1 MSTNMLFDDAATILS
16 ISNFLPRRAFGAKIR
31 ADFIQR
37 MGKVGGKFVIIR
49 DIQKVLSVDEIAS
62 LATMAERS
70 EEGGAAE

>member
-49 DIQKVLSVDEIAS
+49 DIQKVL
-62 LATMAERS
+62 MR
-70 EEGGAAE
+70 